1 MSKQDLPDFD
11 DWDGWVDA
19 EDVTRKMD
27 ISKRTLQNWRNNK
40 VLPYS
45 NVRGKY
51 FYLRSDVLKVL
62 KNNYNGK
69 KGDCDE

>member
-1 MSKQDLPDFD
+1 MSKLNLPDFN
-11 DWDGWVDA
+11 DWDAWIDA
-19 EDVTRKMD
+19 EEVTRKMG
-27 ISKRTLQNWRNNK
+27 ISKRTLQNWRTNK

-45 NVRGKY
+45 YFKCKY
-51 FYLRSDVLKVL
+51 YYLRSDVLKIL

>member
-19 EDVTRKMD
+19 EDVIRKLH
-27 ISKRTLQNWRNNK
+27 ITKRNYKIGIMRG
-40 VLPYS
+40 LPTSCKRQYYYH
-45 NVRGKY
+45 K
-51 FYLRSDVLKVL
+51 SDVLVL
-62 KNNYNGK
+62 MNNYNGK

>member
-45 NVRGKY
+45 HVRGKY

-62 KNNYNGK
+62 KKNYNGK